1 MDTLETRMNIVE
13 PSAEHLTLDEAV
25 RIVGLGDKTLRRAV
39 QAGELPR
46 RYVVGARGP
55 HLVFLRADV
64 EKWLDE
70 RAVRAGARGRRSP
83 RRAGLTDAPAL
94 GQNWAESLAIVTQLQ
109 ATLEDNGATM
119 ASLMARLAQ
128 QSSAM
133 VEAQTT
139 ITRLVTRLAELEG
152 TSRVSG

>member
-1 MDTLETRMNIVE
+1 MDILETRMNIVE

-64 EKWLDE
+64 ERWLDV
-70 RAVRAGARGRRSP
+70 RAVRTGARGRRSP
-83 RRAGLTDAPAL
+83 RRAGVTDAAPP

-133 VEAQTT
+133 AEAQTT
-139 ITRLVTRLAELEG
+139 ITRLVNKLAELEG
-152 TSRVSG
+152 ASH